1 MMVKDIIKIFE
12 EKYPLKNAED
22 WDNVGLM
29 IGNRKDT
36 VKKIQLSI
44 DATEKAID
52 YAIENNVD
60 MVVTHHPMIFKGIK
74 NIDYSTVLG
83 RKIIKVIE
91 NKMSVYSMHTNLDAS
106 KFGLND
112 YVAHLLGA
120 LNTKIVDENIDEE
133 NTGIGRVYTLEKKM
147 YLKDYADFIKSIFNI
162 PHVRIIASDM
172 DVLVG
177 KVGVVNGSGM
187 SYWRKIKSMGV
198 DLLITG
204 DIGYHEALDA
214 KEAGLNLIDI
224 GHFQSEICF
233 TNLLKKELEDLNLE
247 VIIYNDGPVFINY

>member
-1 MMVKDIIKIFE
+1 MIVKDIIKLFE
-12 EKYPLKNAED
+12 EKFPLKNAEN

-29 IGNRKDT
+29 VGNRKNK

-44 DATEKAID
+44 DATEKAVD
-52 YAIENNVD
+52 NAIQNNVD
-60 MVVTHHPMIFKGIK
+60 MIVTHHPMIFKGIK

-91 NKMSVYSMHTNLDAS
+91 NQISVYSMHTNLDAS

-120 LNTKIVDENIDEE
+120 LNTKIVDENIDDE
-133 NTGIGRVYTLEKKM
+133 NIGIGRVYTLDEKM
-147 YLKDYADFIKSIFNI
+147 PLKDYADFVKTIFNI
-162 PHVRIIASDM
+162 SHVRIIASDM
-172 DVLVG
+172 GKLVG
-177 KVGVVNGSGM
+177 KIGIVNGSGM
-187 SYWRKIKSMGV
+187 SYWRKVKSMGV

-224 GHFQSEICF
+224 GHFESEICF
-233 TNLLKKELEDLNLE
+233 TNLLKKELEELGLE

>member
-83 RKIIKVIE
+83 RKIIKVI
-91 NKMSVYSMHTNLDAS
+91 L
-106 KFGLND
+106 
-112 YVAHLLGA
+112 
-120 LNTKIVDENIDEE
+120 
-133 NTGIGRVYTLEKKM
+133 
-147 YLKDYADFIKSIFNI
+147 
-162 PHVRIIASDM
+162 
-172 DVLVG
+172 
-177 KVGVVNGSGM
+177 
-187 SYWRKIKSMGV
+187 KIKKN
-198 DLLITG
+198 T
-204 DIGYHEALDA
+204 
-214 KEAGLNLIDI
+214 
-224 GHFQSEICF
+224 
-233 TNLLKKELEDLNLE
+233 
-247 VIIYNDGPVFINY
+247 